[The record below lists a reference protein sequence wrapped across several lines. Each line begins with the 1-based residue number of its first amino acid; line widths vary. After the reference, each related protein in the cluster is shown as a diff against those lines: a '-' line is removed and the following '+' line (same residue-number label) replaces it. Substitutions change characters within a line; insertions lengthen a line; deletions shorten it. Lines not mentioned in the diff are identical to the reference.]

1 MIGELTC
8 LKVPFLHRLCVLVAA
23 ADNYIRNATV
33 VVFYGIEWR
42 HDRSKH
48 CPSATRV
55 KLHFKRKKLARLFQS
70 SSRVSV
76 LWSPF
81 SREITLSRLFIVLM
95 CAFYVLLA
103 SAWNLTCVLSVAL
116 ITLQINWM
124 RVGCIRR
131 DSFIACSCKLWK
143 FVVLCVFWNFSVGI
157 VIVIGW
163 NVYFGE
169 V

>member
-1 MIGELTC
+1 MNEPLRRYETTKFSPVLLFLT
-8 LKVPFLHRLCVLVAA
+8 VRDRRVDVSESTVFTSPGLCVFVPA

-33 VVFYGIEWR
+33 VAFYAIEWR
-42 HDRSKH
+42 HDRSRH

-76 LWSPF
+76 FRSPF

-95 CAFYVLLA
+95 RAFYVLLA
-103 SAWNLTCVLSVAL
+103 SAWNVTCVLSVAL

-131 DSFIACSCKLWK
+131 DAFIACSCK
-143 FVVLCVFWNFSVGI
+143 F
-157 VIVIGW
+157 
-163 NVYFGE
+163 
-169 V
+169 